1 MRTTLGSSCQCFHED
16 VLSEVPPQVTSS
28 AVTSCC
34 QVTSCACSLSLE
46 ALLPSS
52 HLAER
57 YPPLMVLLQ
66 AHKLHVSKLSHI
78 SSPGCSCL
86 RILAVGCVQGF
97 PSTVGCG
104 GFRYQ
109 LQGEGHPG
117 RSLGCRFGRAS
128 TDTALSARRMLVIAL
143 RSTLN
148 NGNNKNKAAWR
159 KGESKLN
166 SNEVAWT
173 HQHDHYMEIIFK
185 RKKKSIKF
193 RSKDLGHSSQG
204 TIPQEHP
211 GRGHPH

>member
-1 MRTTLGSSCQCFHED
+1 MGQGRSWGCALCHARVAELGWSASGVRTTLGSSCQCFHED

-86 RILAVGCVQGF
+86 RILAVGCVQCF

-117 RSLGCRFGRAS
+117 QVSG
-128 TDTALSARRMLVIAL
+128 VQV
-143 RSTLN
+143 
-148 NGNNKNKAAWR
+148 W
-159 KGESKLN
+159 KG
-166 SNEVAWT
+166 
-173 HQHDHYMEIIFK
+173 QHRHGPICQEDAGHCFK
-185 RKKKSIKF
+185 VNLK
-193 RSKDLGHSSQG
+193 
-204 TIPQEHP
+204 
-211 GRGHPH
+211 